1 MRCRVTAG
9 SPPFPKHTTASSR
22 ALLPE
27 GVDEA
32 LGRQLI
38 DLVESEPQAVAD
50 QVRVWLSEDRA

>member
-1 MRCRVTAG
+1 MRSRVTA
-9 SPPFPKHTTASSR
+9 FPKHTSASSR